1 LPQARWINADVFDW
15 RRFDLGRYDVAI
27 ANPPFGRIKRPSDA
41 PRYRGPEFEFHVM
54 DIAREFAERGAFIVP
69 QESASFRYSGRQ
81 CFDRRTSGRGVDFER
96 ATGAFMD
103 IGAGVDTHFHRDDWK
118 DDAPLCEIV
127 CIDFEAARER
137 EAQERRRLD
146 AYAPPAMQPGEQMA
160 LLL

>member
-1 LPQARWINADVFDW
+1 
-15 RRFDLGRYDVAI
+15 
-27 ANPPFGRIKRPSDA
+27 
-41 PRYRGPEFEFHVM
+41 
-54 DIAREFAERGAFIVP
+54 
-69 QESASFRYSGRQ
+69 
-81 CFDRRTSGRGVDFER
+81 
-96 ATGAFMD
+96 MD